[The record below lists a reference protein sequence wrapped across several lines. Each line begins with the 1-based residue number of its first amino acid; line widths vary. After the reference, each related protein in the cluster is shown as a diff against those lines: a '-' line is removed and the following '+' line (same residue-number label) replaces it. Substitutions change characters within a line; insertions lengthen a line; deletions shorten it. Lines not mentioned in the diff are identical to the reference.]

1 MMQPEIDLAEL
12 AQQQGVA
19 PVQRF
24 EDLLGDFW
32 PEDESIEEFLAW
44 LRHERET
51 PVSIPTQSIDRV
63 QRGG

>member
-1 MMQPEIDLAEL
+1 MQPEINLTDLAR
-12 AQQQGVA
+12 QQGVE

-24 EDLLGDFW
+24 EALLGDFW

-51 PVSIPTQSIDRV
+51 PK
-63 QRGG
+63 